1 MYKKVYIAIDESEF
15 SKQALAAATKI
26 AEIFKA
32 SLCIAHCINND
43 DVQSSQEAGLKV
55 LEKAKAKSNINDL
68 EIETK
73 LLVVDDQYGLNAIS
87 MAIAESA
94 TEWKADLLVVGTSN
108 RKGLDRFF
116 SGSVAEELIKKV
128 DCSIM
133 LVRIS

>member
-15 SKQALAAATKI
+15 SKQALTAATKI
-26 AEIFKA
+26 AQIFNA

-43 DVQSSQEAGLKV
+43 TQSSQETGLAV
-55 LEKAKAKSNINDL
+55 LENAKSHIDDL

-73 LLVVDDQYGLNAIS
+73 LLVVDDHYGLNGIS

-94 TEWKADLLVVGTSN
+94 IEWKADLLVVGTSN

-133 LVRIS
+133 LVRIN

>member
-15 SKQALAAATKI
+15 SKQALTAATKI
-26 AEIFKA
+26 ALIFNA

-43 DVQSSQEAGLKV
+43 IQSSQEAGLAV
-55 LEKAKAKSNINDL
+55 LENAKSHIDDL

-73 LLVVDDQYGLNAIS
+73 LLVVDDHYGLNGIS

-94 TEWKADLLVVGTSN
+94 IEWKADLLVVGTSN

-133 LVRIS
+133 LVRIN

>member
-15 SKQALAAATKI
+15 SKQALAVATKI
-26 AEIFKA
+26 AETFKA

-43 DVQSSQEAGLKV
+43 DLESSQEAGLEV
-55 LEKAKAKSNINDL
+55 LEKAKSNINGL

-73 LLVVDDQYGLNAIS
+73 LLVVDNQYGLNAIS

-108 RKGLDRFF
+108 RKGLERFF

>member
-1 MYKKVYIAIDESEF
+1 MHKKVYNAIDESEF
-15 SKQALAAATKI
+15 SKQALAEATKI
-26 AEIFKA
+26 AGIFKA
-32 SLCIAHCINND
+32 SLCIAHCINNGD
-43 DVQSSQEAGLKV
+43 LQSSQEAGLAV
-55 LEKAKAKSNINDL
+55 LEKAKSNINDL

-73 LLVVDDQYGLNAIS
+73 LLVVDDQYGLNASS

-116 SGSVAEELIKKV
+116 SGSVAEELVKKV

-133 LVRIS
+133 LVRIN

>member
-15 SKQALAAATKI
+15 SKQALTVATKI
-26 AEIFKA
+26 AETFKA

-43 DVQSSQEAGLKV
+43 DLESSQEAGLEV
-55 LEKAKAKSNINDL
+55 LEKAKSNINGL

-108 RKGLDRFF
+108 RKGLERFF